1 MESVLKKGDWVKK
14 PVQIEGIA
22 VWFRLVWCCEDIG
35 DDTTRQ
41 CPSVPF
47 RSTTLAPGL
56 CMKEVVHQCYKE
68 LSNVA

>member
-14 PVQIEGIA
+14 PVQSEGIA
-22 VWFRLVWCCEDIG
+22 VWFRLVWCFGDIG

-47 RSTTLAPGL
+47 HSTTLAPGL
-56 CMKEVVHQCYKE
+56 CMKKVHHQQVV
-68 LSNVA
+68 